1 MSRWQ
6 KPRLLISEQV
16 VCLCTTAVTQT
27 SNTNIFS
34 NSVPQHGA
42 FSPSLC
48 SQQLSQ
54 QVAPFTFQQSILFFI
69 FGAKTLPTVEF
80 TAWTLVLILWLSWA
94 THSFT
99 PISPIIPFFLGIPLV
114 FSQNAEM
121 FTPAENPTRQNR
133 AVRNVQTGY
142 EYAPAGK
149 HRLYFIMAPTEVMWS
164 KKIFVQVCDW
174 INKLSG
180 LINWYVQNAIS
191 LAFPEWRFPK
201 CSFL

>member
-54 QVAPFTFQQSILFFI
+54 QAAPFTFQQSILVFI
-69 FGAKTLPTVEF
+69 FGAETLPTVEF

-94 THSFT
+94 THSFI
-99 PISPIIPFFLGIPLV
+99 PIPPIIPFFLGIPLV

-133 AVRNVQTGY
+133 AVRNELAMSIFQLENTGY
-142 EYAPAGK
+142 ILLWRPQ
-149 HRLYFIMAPTEVMWS
+149 RS
-164 KKIFVQVCDW
+164 CDQRRYLCKSVIGS
-174 INKLSG
+174 IN
-180 LINWYVQNAIS
+180 
-191 LAFPEWRFPK
+191 
-201 CSFL
+201 